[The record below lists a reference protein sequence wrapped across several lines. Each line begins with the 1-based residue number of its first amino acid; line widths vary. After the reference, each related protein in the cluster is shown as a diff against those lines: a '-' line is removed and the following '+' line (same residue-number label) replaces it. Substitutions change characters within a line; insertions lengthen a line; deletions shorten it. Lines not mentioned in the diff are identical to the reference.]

1 MMSTLRAQRKSGP
14 KLLAGK
20 RPLDIQ
26 TALRRIR
33 QAVKPFPQAA
43 LFELAA
49 DGYDSVFEVL
59 VGCIISIRTRD
70 EVTVPTARR
79 LFERARA
86 PEEVASLTPGEID
99 DLIGACT
106 FHKPKARQIYEIARR
121 AAEEFDGKIPCDP
134 EALLSFHGVGLK
146 CANLT

>member
-1 MMSTLRAQRKSGP
+1 MDAIRTRKNRAPIART
-14 KLLAGK
+14 GK
-20 RPLDIQ
+20 RAFSIQ

-33 QAVKPFPQAA
+33 QAVKPFPKAA

-106 FHKPKARQIYEIARR
+106 FHR
-121 AAEEFDGKIPCDP
+121 
-134 EALLSFHGVGLK
+134 
-146 CANLT
+146 